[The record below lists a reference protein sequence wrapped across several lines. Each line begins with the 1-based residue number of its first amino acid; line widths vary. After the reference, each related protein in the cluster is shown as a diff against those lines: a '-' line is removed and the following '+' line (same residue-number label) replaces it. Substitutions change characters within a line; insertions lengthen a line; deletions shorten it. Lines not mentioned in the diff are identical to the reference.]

1 MAIQSMPMSTGAVG
15 GQPPARRRVPKR
27 TTSVTQYHDRNSGL
41 TEIYLRFENWYA
53 ELWRGAG
60 KKERDAAAQAVRA
73 ARIAAI
79 KASLAEKLGLDFTT
93 IGVDTNTVAG
103 KRAIEA
109 VTRKRKAPERTAA
122 AAAGAEDGWSA
133 DSARTEEQ
141 HKTAKGADGS
151 SAPAAAAQAA
161 GGAEKATDPAHDSKF
176 LAAAAAAAAVAAD
189 VSEQAQVQAGSSGAG
204 GGEGPSGPP
213 SSAAP
218 PSFEEATSMPAVAPK
233 LLQAVAP
240 AAAVRRPWR
249 PFWRPF

>member
-133 DSARTEEQ
+133 RTEEQ

-189 VSEQAQVQAGSSGAG
+189 VSEQAQVQAGSSEAG